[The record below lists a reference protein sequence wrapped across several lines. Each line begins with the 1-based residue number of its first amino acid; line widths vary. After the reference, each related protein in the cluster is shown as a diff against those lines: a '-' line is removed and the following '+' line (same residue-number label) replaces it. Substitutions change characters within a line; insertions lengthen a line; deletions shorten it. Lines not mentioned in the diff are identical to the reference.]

1 MPLMLYLKFYRLK
14 LCHVFIKWKRLIY
27 GSYCGN
33 KAAYNLVP
41 GGLGMYKA
49 TAHSQSLTVAEEGL
63 GTRPG
68 RVELLLEY
76 MRGLIQADTG

>member
-1 MPLMLYLKFYRLK
+1 
-14 LCHVFIKWKRLIY
+14 
-27 GSYCGN
+27 
-33 KAAYNLVP
+33 
-41 GGLGMYKA
+41 MYKA